1 MNDKPA
7 ILVVEDDNNLRALLD
22 EELQRQGY
30 RTTLSA
36 NVTAAL
42 AAMEK
47 KLFAMVISDLKLPDQ
62 TGMQLLEYVRT
73 NPALAS
79 IGFIVITG
87 FGSIEQAVA
96 ALKAGADDFLTKP
109 LDLDHFAVSVER
121 VLANSQLRQK
131 LHDYE
136 SLIGNDA
143 ESWQGMLGRSA
154 PMQTLRRQIEQVAK
168 SEGTVLITG
177 ESGTGKERVA
187 QAIHACSPRHAQPF
201 VAINCA
207 GIPADL
213 LESELF
219 GHVKGAFSGAHSQR
233 PGLVASADGGTLFL
247 DEIAEMPLLMQA
259 KLLRFLESG
268 EIRPV
273 GADADQRV
281 NVRVLAATHRGL
293 EAAIKA
299 NTFREDLMYRLDAL
313 KIQVPP
319 LRDRGEDILQLAAY
333 FIAVSSRQLGSH
345 TPRLAAC
352 AVSAIQQHP
361 WPGNVRELAN
371 AMEYAVT
378 FCQREQIKAE
388 DLPDRVRNK
397 TTAEETTLATLAEV
411 EDRHIRRIL
420 EAVDGNRS
428 RAAEILGIGRKT
440 LYRKIGLAPEK
451 DQPPEA

>member
-1 MNDKPA
+1 MNKTPV
-7 ILVVEDDNNLRALLD
+7 ILVVEDDDNLRALLD

-30 RTTLSA
+30 QTILSA
-36 NVTAAL
+36 SVKAAL
-42 AAMEK
+42 AEIEK
-47 KLFAMVISDLKLPDQ
+47 TPLALIISDLKLPDQ
-62 TGMQLLEYVRT
+62 TGMQLLETVRA
-73 NPALAS
+73 NPSLPS

-121 VLANSQLRQK
+121 VLTHSQLRRK

-136 SLIGNDA
+136 NLIGNDA
-143 ESWQGMLGRSA
+143 DSWQGMLGRSE
-154 PMQTLRRQIEQVAK
+154 PMQSLRRQIKQVAK
-168 SEGTVLITG
+168 SQGTVLITG

-187 QAIHACSPRHAQPF
+187 QAIHACSHRHAQPF

-219 GHVKGAFSGAHSQR
+219 GHIKGAFSGAHSQR
-233 PGLVASADGGTLFL
+233 SGLVASANGGTLFL
-247 DEIAEMPLLMQA
+247 DEIAEMPILMQA

-273 GADADQRV
+273 GADADQKV
-281 NVRVLAATHRGL
+281 NVRVLAATHQGL
-293 EAAIKA
+293 EEAIKA
-299 NTFREDLMYRLDAL
+299 NAFREDLMYRLDAL

-333 FIAVSSRQLGSH
+333 FIAISARQLGRH
-345 TPRLAAC
+345 PPRLAAC
-352 AVSAIQQHP
+352 AASTIQRHP

-378 FCQREQIKAE
+378 FCQSEQIRAD
-388 DLPDRVRNK
+388 DLPDRVRSQ
-397 TTAEETTLATLAEV
+397 TTKEEPTLTTLAEV
-411 EDRHIRRIL
+411 EYRHIRRVL

-440 LYRKIGLAPEK
+440 LYRKLGLTP
-451 DQPPEA
+451 D